1 MKTPRDIVIAVF
13 VIGFVM
19 IGIAAPAA
27 TYAKT
32 PKMKMTTPI
41 PESITTPDKVKTSI
55 GELKFVDGFPTE
67 ATIQKSYDYLDTMR
81 AVDVF
86 LNSIPVASLVA
97 MREGMKS
104 VGVTGNTI
112 GIFED
117 LMDSKA
123 LFLTANTESIYVGAW
138 LDLSNGPLV
147 VESPPNTL
155 GIVDDMWFRYV
166 ADLGNAGPD
175 QGRGGRFLF
184 LPPGYDGPVP
194 PMGFHVYQSKTF
206 NNLLIWRG
214 FLVNDSPKPGVESIK
229 KNARIYPLAAIAN
242 PPKQKF
248 INLSGNAFNTI
259 HANDYT
265 FYEEVN
271 MAIQEEPVGSGDP
284 ELLGQLA
291 SIGIQK
297 GVEFAPDAR
306 MKKILTDAAAIGS
319 AIARAHIFD
328 TRDPEAYIYEN
339 SYWKTAFVG
348 GNHLFIYEDGGRRL
362 DARSMFFYY
371 ATMIT
376 PAMANKMVGVGSQYA
391 LATVDSK
398 GQPLDGAKNYK
409 LTFPPEVPA
418 KEFWSIVVYDNQ
430 TRSMLQTDQQFPS
443 LNSERGV
450 KINKD
455 GTTDIYFGPKAPKGK
470 ESNWIQT
477 IPGKGWNTIIR
488 LYGPL
493 ESWFDQTWKP
503 GEIEMVK

>member
-1 MKTPRDIVIAVF
+1 MQKKKSVSSMFLACSLSL
-13 VIGFVM
+13 
-19 IGIAAPAA
+19 GILSS
-27 TYAKT
+27 TMLYADSPT
-32 PKMKMTTPI
+32 MKMTTEI
-41 PESITTPDKVKTSI
+41 PSSITTPDSVQSSI
-55 GELKFVDGFPTE
+55 GELQFVDGFPTE
-67 ATIQKSYDYLDTMR
+67 ATLQKSYDYLDTMR

-97 MREGMKS
+97 IREGYKS

-112 GIFED
+112 GIFEE
-117 LMDSKA
+117 LMDSKS
-123 LFLTANTESIYVGAW
+123 LFLTPNTESIYAGGW
-138 LDLSNGPLV
+138 LDLSKGPMV

-194 PMGFHVYQSKTF
+194 PMGFHVFRSKTY
-206 NNLLIWRG
+206 NNVLIWRG
-214 FLVNDSPKPGVESIK
+214 FLVDDSPKAGVESIK
-229 KNARIYPLAAIAN
+229 KHAKIYPLAEITN

-259 HANDYT
+259 HANDYN
-265 FYEEVN
+265 FFKEVN
-271 MAIQEEPVGSGDP
+271 MAIQEEPAGSGDP
-284 ELLGQLA
+284 ELVGQLA

-297 GVEFAPDAR
+297 GVPFNPDER

-319 AIARAHIFD
+319 SIARSHIFH
-328 TRDPEAYIYEN
+328 TRDKEAYIFEN
-339 SYWKTAFVG
+339 SYWKSAFIG
-348 GNHLFIYEDGGRRL
+348 GNHLFAYEDGARRL
-362 DARSMFFYY
+362 DARTMFFYY
-371 ATMIT
+371 ATMVT

-391 LATVDSK
+391 MATVDSK
-398 GQPLDGAKNYK
+398 GHALHGAKNYK
-409 LTFPPEVPA
+409 LTFPANVPA
-418 KEFWSIVVYDNQ
+418 KDFWSLVVYDNQ

-450 KINKD
+450 KQNKD

-470 ESNWIQT
+470 ESNWVQT
-477 IPGKGWNTIIR
+477 IPGKGWNIVIR

-493 ESWFDQTWKP
+493 EPWFEKTWKP
-503 GEIEMVK
+503 GEIELVR